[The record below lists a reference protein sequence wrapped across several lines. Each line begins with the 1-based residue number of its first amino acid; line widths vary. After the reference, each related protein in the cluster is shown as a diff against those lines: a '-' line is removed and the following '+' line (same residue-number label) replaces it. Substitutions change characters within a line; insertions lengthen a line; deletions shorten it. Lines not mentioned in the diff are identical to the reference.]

1 MFTGVFEKLRHIPGN
16 LEGRTCV
23 GLCAGTV
30 KAGEVVHLSPLTS
43 LQAPH
48 KQELNDKAKS

>member
-1 MFTGVFEKLRHIPGN
+1 MFTGDFEKLRHIPGN

-30 KAGEVVHLSPLTS
+30 KAEVVHLSPLTS

>member
-1 MFTGVFEKLRHIPGN
+1 MFTGDFEKLRHIPGN
-16 LEGRTCV
+16 LEGRACV